1 MSIVFMECSIEM
13 YYTERSG
20 GRSSEEGHTQK
31 RVGGFVSLQKIII
44 CHFAAARPAW
54 HLVRRIQ
61 TRAKCDLTEWRLPA
75 EFRPG
80 PQTDCRTAAAQL
92 STQSELP
99 RPCHGA
105 SGWTDSMVAGQL
117 RLLDSVKLD
126 RLRPLELSPI
136 LTGRL
141 VHATSDSESSRRP
154 AWLGVPPARRP
165 RAACNPEDGLGCHW
179 QCVPVH
185 SPILLRPNPPS
196 IALARIWVTWTWST
210 PGPHHWQWLGVT
222 SQPMS
227 VYVCIYI
234 CKPMYT
240 YTYVHIPT
248 NTYIYI
254 HIHQYTR
261 IYCFSYLDF
270 LTPTLLL
277 YIHKHTYTYIYIH
290 ILQYTYIIHAFTY
303 IYIHILT
310 RAWRKLTD
318 DVTIMICKLEH
329 MYGDTCTIPR
339 SMHARKDA
347 CSLFYINTWAM
358 IWPVDYQAKA
368 SWWMKIKITMIGVP
382 V

>member
-13 YYTERSG
+13 YFQKERWPIERGKTYAKTSG
-20 GRSSEEGHTQK
+20 RFCVSSENYYLPL
-31 RVGGFVSLQKIII
+31 R
-44 CHFAAARPAW
+44 CRPARLTLSPSYPDPCQVW
-54 HLVRRIQ
+54 SYWVATAGRIP
-61 TRAKCDLTEWRLPA
+61 TRAPDWLPHRRRGSA
-75 EFRPG
+75 V
-80 PQTDCRTAAAQL
+80 D
-92 STQSELP
+92 
-99 RPCHGA
+99 
-105 SGWTDSMVAGQL
+105 
-117 RLLDSVKLD
+117 
-126 RLRPLELSPI
+126 
-136 LTGRL
+136 
-141 VHATSDSESSRRP
+141 SDSEWTSALRLNCWGCLDGSRSASTARLCQVGSTLP
-154 AWLGVPPARRP
+154 AWVESDTHWQAGPCHFRLRVKSAASLTRSSRRP

-179 QCVPVH
+179 QCVSVH

-277 YIHKHTYTYIYIH
+277 YIHIHTYTYIYIH
-290 ILQYTYIIHAFTY
+290 ILQYTYIIHTFTY